1 MKVDKLWTLVHNVIM
16 LSEKQKNFFE
26 NLKKNYGKEP
36 LPSYEIIAKDFG
48 FKHKNSVWQ
57 YFNKLKENDL
67 IREKNG
73 KFFINH
79 DCFGAIMFTS
89 SVRAGFATV
98 AEDSIEKRIS
108 LDEVFDLDNPSV
120 FVFNVSGDS
129 MVNAGIFDG
138 DKVIVKKTSVAK
150 NGEIVLAF
158 VDNGY
163 TLKTF
168 RQKDGRIWLQPEN
181 PDYPIIEPRE
191 VLTIF
196 GVAKGVVREL

>member
-1 MKVDKLWTLVHNVIM
+1 
-16 LSEKQKNFFE
+16 
-26 NLKKNYGKEP
+26 LKKNYGKEP

-67 IREKNG
+67 IKEKNG
-73 KFFINH
+73 KFFIAPE
-79 DCFGAIMFTS
+79 CFGAILFTS

-98 AEDSIEKRIS
+98 AEDSIEERIS
-108 LDEVFDLDNPSV
+108 FDKLFALDNPST

-138 DKVIVKKTSVAK
+138 DKVVVKKTPCAK
-150 NGEIVLAF
+150 NGDIVLAYI
-158 VDNGY
+158 DDGY
-163 TLKTF
+163 TLKTY
-168 RQKDGRIWLQPEN
+168 REKNGKVLLQPEN

-196 GVAKGVVREL
+196 GVATGIVREL

>member
-1 MKVDKLWTLVHNVIM
+1 M
-16 LSEKQKNFFE
+16 LSEKQKKFFE

-67 IREKNG
+67 IKEKNG
-73 KFFINH
+73 KFFINPE
-79 DCFGAIMFTS
+79 CFGAIMFTS

-98 AEDSIEKRIS
+98 AEDSIERRVS
-108 LDEVFDLDNPSV
+108 FDEMFNIDNPST
-120 FVFNVSGDS
+120 FIFNVSGDS

-138 DKVIVKKTSVAK
+138 DKVVVKKTPYAK
-150 NGEIVLAF
+150 NGDIVLAF
-158 VDNGY
+158 IDNGY
-163 TLKTF
+163 TLKTY
-168 RQKDGRIWLQPEN
+168 RQKDGKVWLQPEN
-181 PDYPIIEPRE
+181 PDYPIIEPQE

-196 GVAKGVVREL
+196 GVATGIVRQL

>member
-1 MKVDKLWTLVHNVIM
+1 M
-16 LSEKQKNFFE
+16 LSEKQKSFFE

-73 KFFINH
+73 KFFINPE
-79 DCFGAIMFTS
+79 CFGAIMFTS
-89 SVRAGFATV
+89 AVRAGFATV

-108 LDEVFDLDNPSV
+108 LDETFDLDNPSV

-138 DKVIVKKTSVAK
+138 DKVIVRKTPVAK
-150 NGEIVLAF
+150 NGDIVLAF

-163 TLKTF
+163 TLKTY
-168 RQKDGRIWLQPEN
+168 RQKDGKVWLQPEN
-181 PDYPIIEPRE
+181 PEYPIIEPQE

>member
-1 MKVDKLWTLVHNVIM
+1 M
-16 LSEKQKNFFE
+16 LSEKQKIFFE

-36 LPSYEIIAKDFG
+36 LPSFEIIAKDFG

-67 IREKNG
+67 IKEKNG
-73 KFFINH
+73 KFFINPEY
-79 DCFGAIMFTS
+79 FGAIMFTS

-98 AEDSIEKRIS
+98 AEDSIERRVS
-108 LDEVFDLDNPSV
+108 FDEMFHLDSPST

-138 DKVIVKKTSVAK
+138 DKVIVKKTPCAK
-150 NGEIVLAF
+150 NGDIVLAF
-158 VDNGY
+158 IDNGY
-163 TLKTF
+163 TLKTY
-168 RQKDGRIWLQPEN
+168 RQKDGKIWLQPEN
-181 PDYPIIEPRE
+181 PEYPIIEPQE

-196 GVAKGVVREL
+196 GIATGIVREL

>member
-1 MKVDKLWTLVHNVIM
+1 M

>member
-1 MKVDKLWTLVHNVIM
+1 M
-16 LSEKQKNFFE
+16 LSNKQKEFFE

-67 IREKNG
+67 IKEKNG
-73 KFFINH
+73 KFFIAPE
-79 DCFGAIMFTS
+79 CFGAILFTS

-98 AEDSIEKRIS
+98 AEDSIEERIS
-108 LDEVFDLDNPSV
+108 FDKLFALDNPST

-138 DKVIVKKTSVAK
+138 DKVVVKKTPCAK
-150 NGEIVLAF
+150 NGDIVLAYI
-158 VDNGY
+158 DDGY
-163 TLKTF
+163 TLKTY
-168 RQKDGRIWLQPEN
+168 REKNGKVWLQPEN
-181 PDYPIIEPRE
+181 PDYPIIEPKE

-196 GVAKGVVREL
+196 GVATGIVREL

>member
-1 MKVDKLWTLVHNVIM
+1 M
-16 LSEKQKNFFE
+16 LSEKQKTFFE

-73 KFFINH
+73 KFFINPE
-79 DCFGAIMFTS
+79 CFGAIMFTS

-108 LDEVFDLDNPSV
+108 LDETFDLDNPSV
-120 FVFNVSGDS
+120 FIFNVSGDS

-138 DKVIVKKTSVAK
+138 DKVIVKKTPVAK
-150 NGEIVLAF
+150 NGDIVLAF
-158 VDNGY
+158 IDNGY
-163 TLKTF
+163 TLKTY
-168 RQKDGRIWLQPEN
+168 RQQNNKIWLQPEN
-181 PDYPIIEPRE
+181 PDYPIIEPQE

-196 GVAKGVVREL
+196 GVAKGIVREL

>member
-1 MKVDKLWTLVHNVIM
+1 M
-16 LSEKQKNFFE
+16 LSNKQKEFFE
-26 NLKKNYGKEP
+26 NLKKIYGKEP

-67 IREKNG
+67 IKEKNG
-73 KFFINH
+73 KFFIAPE
-79 DCFGAIMFTS
+79 CFGAILFTS

-98 AEDSIEKRIS
+98 AEDSIEERIS
-108 LDEVFDLDNPSV
+108 FDKLFALDNPST

-138 DKVIVKKTSVAK
+138 DKVVVKKTPCAK
-150 NGEIVLAF
+150 NGDIVLAYI
-158 VDNGY
+158 DDGY
-163 TLKTF
+163 TLKTY
-168 RQKDGRIWLQPEN
+168 REKNGKVWLQPEN
-181 PDYPIIEPRE
+181 PDYPIIEPKE

-196 GVAKGVVREL
+196 GVATGIVREL

>member
-1 MKVDKLWTLVHNVIM
+1 M
-16 LSEKQKNFFE
+16 LSNKQKEFFE

-57 YFNKLKENDL
+57 YFNKLKENEL
-67 IREKNG
+67 IKEKNG
-73 KFFINH
+73 KFFIAPE
-79 DCFGAIMFTS
+79 CFGAILFTS

-98 AEDSIEKRIS
+98 AEDTIERRIS
-108 LDEVFDLDNPSV
+108 FDKLFALDNPST

-138 DKVIVKKTSVAK
+138 DKVVVKKTPCAK
-150 NGEIVLAF
+150 NGDIVLAYI
-158 VDNGY
+158 DNGY
-163 TLKTF
+163 TLKTY
-168 RQKDGRIWLQPEN
+168 REKNGKIWLQPEN
-181 PDYPIIEPRE
+181 PDYPIIEPKE

-196 GVAKGVVREL
+196 GVATGIVREL